1 MKLFNLIFGKTQQ
14 EPLDLLS
21 FKETSPVASEKPKY
35 WTRHNLNWS
44 TAQSLEVSG
53 NEVYLHH
60 KNDKV
65 ELIATRI
72 DNRTAYGYADALA
85 RNHRVPVLGDI
96 KNKKVA

>member
-1 MKLFNLIFGKTQQ
+1 MKLFNMIFGNSRKGT
-14 EPLDLLS
+14 LDLLS
-21 FKETSPVASEKPKY
+21 SEEASPAPSEKPKY

-44 TAQSLEVSG
+44 TAKSLEVVR
-53 NEVYLHH
+53 NDVYLHH

-85 RNHRVPVLGDI
+85 RNHRVPILGDI
-96 KNKKVA
+96 QNKKVA